1 MTATYFIISQP
12 TAYNRANI
20 KTISVST
27 PIPPPPPTV
36 IAGLTRN
43 LYQRQKSVIA
53 GLTRNLIIERL
64 LNE

>member
-1 MTATYFIISQP
+1 MIATYFIISQS

-27 PIPPPPPTV
+27 PIPPPPT
-36 IAGLTRN
+36 
-43 LYQRQKSVIA
+43 VIA